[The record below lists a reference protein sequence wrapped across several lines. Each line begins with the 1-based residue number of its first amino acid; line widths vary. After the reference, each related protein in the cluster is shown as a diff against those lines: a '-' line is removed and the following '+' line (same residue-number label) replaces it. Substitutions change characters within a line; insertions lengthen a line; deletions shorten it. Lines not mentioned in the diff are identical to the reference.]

1 MFEQESERRKT
12 VRQCLI
18 SALLLMKLTQ
28 SMFEH
33 VDLASPAKH
42 SLVLALQLLQ
52 DASVVLWLLKI
63 RKCDAG
69 NQMNL
74 LL

>member
-1 MFEQESERRKT
+1 M
-12 VRQCLI
+12 
-18 SALLLMKLTQ
+18 MKLTQ